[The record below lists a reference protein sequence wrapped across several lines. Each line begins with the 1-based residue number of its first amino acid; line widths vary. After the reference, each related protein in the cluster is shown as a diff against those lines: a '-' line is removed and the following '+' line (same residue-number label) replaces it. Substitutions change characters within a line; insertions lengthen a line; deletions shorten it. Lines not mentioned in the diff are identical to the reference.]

1 MYLLHDVI
9 NEQIFLE
16 LLLKDQDLMLGLNTV
31 IAIHPPYFEVL
42 REDTG
47 VKVHHHRV
55 ILVYC
60 LDLAL
65 KSSEILFHLQH
76 LEVLLLE
83 LLFFLLFFDEVKQ
96 GDG

>member
-16 LLLKDQDLMLGLNTV
+16 LLLKDQDLMLGLNAVVT
-31 IAIHPPYFEVL
+31 IHPPYLEVL

-55 ILVYC
+55 IFIDR

-65 KSSEILFHLQH
+65 KSTQVLFHLQY

-83 LLFFLLFFDEVKQ
+83 LLFFLLLFD
-96 GDG
+96 